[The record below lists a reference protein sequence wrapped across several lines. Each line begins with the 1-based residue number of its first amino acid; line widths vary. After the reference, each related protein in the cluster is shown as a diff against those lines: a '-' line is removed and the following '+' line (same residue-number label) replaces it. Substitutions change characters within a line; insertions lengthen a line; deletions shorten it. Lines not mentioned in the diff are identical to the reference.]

1 MQACDFFCGSF
12 SRFYFHFSYRNSI
25 SGRAILTLGNDSY
38 WDGGTCDLCCNFFQD
53 EEGNP
58 EPFVAKLRSQYVS
71 EKQEYL
77 QELKNSLGDVTYVQR
92 QWANGGGDGIRTV
105 HTENSHMDT
114 EAHCLRRGCAR
125 PQM

>member
-1 MQACDFFCGSF
+1 M
-12 SRFYFHFSYRNSI
+12 
-25 SGRAILTLGNDSY
+25 GNDSY
-38 WDGGTCDLCCNFFQD
+38 WDGGTRNPCSKFFQD

-92 QWANGGGDGIRTV
+92 SGLMGVGTV
-105 HTENSHMDT
+105 DQNPPMDT
-114 EAHCLRRGCAR
+114 GTHHSCAGT
-125 PQM
+125 QI